1 VLAGNLRIRKLSH
14 KLAMRQKLG
23 QPLLCGHTL
32 GVFVKAATRGL
43 GRSRFHR
50 VM

>member
-23 QPLLCGHTL
+23 QPLLRRHAL
-32 GVFVKAATRGL
+32 DVLAQAAASSVGQL
-43 GRSRFHR
+43 
-50 VM
+50 